1 MTAPLLVLDATS
13 PIGSALVATALRDGR
28 AVLAASLD
36 YAGLRALKAE
46 HRKADLQL
54 LPGSAADPAAAE
66 ALVAELRE
74 LDRPLGGVVL
84 AGCCEPTRG
93 RLLDQDEASQEAMLR
108 AELLP
113 QFAAARALVPLLA
126 EGGRNGRYL
135 VIGGP
140 GGEQPW
146 AGYGL
151 RSIATATTRM
161 LLRVLHDEARAMSV
175 RVQLLAVE
183 MPARTDDNQAR
194 ACSHWPTALAIAE
207 RAYAL
212 VDPTRLREPA
222 EAVVRFAWNALPTPP
237 DRRAVH
243 ATAST
248 PRLLDDTWL
257 ALKPILDAATPSAEN
272 NNKD

>member
-93 RLLDQDEASQEAMLR
+93 RLLD
-108 AELLP
+108 
-113 QFAAARALVPLLA
+113 
-126 EGGRNGRYL
+126 
-135 VIGGP
+135 
-140 GGEQPW
+140 
-146 AGYGL
+146 
-151 RSIATATTRM
+151 
-161 LLRVLHDEARAMSV
+161 
-175 RVQLLAVE
+175 
-183 MPARTDDNQAR
+183 
-194 ACSHWPTALAIAE
+194 
-207 RAYAL
+207 
-212 VDPTRLREPA
+212 
-222 EAVVRFAWNALPTPP
+222 
-237 DRRAVH
+237 
-243 ATAST
+243 
-248 PRLLDDTWL
+248 DTWL

-272 NNKD
+272 NNKH